1 MIARGVSIPPHV
13 FILSTV
19 AFGFSGVWAAGGAH
33 EHGAAELFLSAEGK
47 AVAITFNLPA
57 HSAVGFETAAVSAEQ
72 RAAVERARARLLAPS
87 DLFIL
92 EGNACALIEA
102 TVDVSGLMV
111 ADDNPSQS
119 KNDSDHDE
127 GDRKA
132 SDVHH
137 REHHAHDDDDPS
149 PPAESHSDVS
159 AAYTFNCE
167 SDDALTRITF
177 GPDEL
182 PFSLEQVDVFWVA
195 DWGQGAG
202 QAVPQKLR
210 VDLRN

>member
-1 MIARGVSIPPHV
+1 MIARGASIPPHI
-13 FILSTV
+13 FILSTAV
-19 AFGFSGVWAAGGAH
+19 FGCSGLWAAGGAH

-47 AVAITFNLPA
+47 ALSITFNLPA

-72 RAAVERARARLLAPS
+72 RAAVERAQTILMAPS
-87 DLFIL
+87 DLFVI
-92 EGNACALIEA
+92 EGNSCELIDA
-102 TVDVSGLMV
+102 VVDVSSIVSIGKTQSQPEV
-111 ADDNPSQS
+111 HAD
-119 KNDSDHDE
+119 HEDE
-127 GDRKA
+127 HAQA
-132 SDVHH
+132 SDVQDKEQHSHH
-137 REHHAHDDDDPS
+137 DEDDTASTD
-149 PPAESHSDVS
+149 SHSDVS

-167 SDDALTRITF
+167 SDDALTQITF

-202 QAVPQKLR
+202 QAVPQNLR